1 MAMVNVKIVILIIR
15 QVVLNALSKN
25 LLLQLHQFVLNV
37 LMDSVLKMEHA
48 LTVQLH
54 QTIANHAL
62 QWFVLIVFLDFLE
75 MINKMFARDVT
86 KKLNIAA
93 IVLVLIPAM
102 AVTNQL
108 QIWIQKEHVQT
119 VILTMDGTRTLKP
132 DSVNALI
139 LSISKPVI
147 SVKLVIN

>member
-37 LMDSVLKMEHA
+37 LKDSVLKMEHA
-48 LTVQLH
+48 LTVQRH
-54 QTIANHAL
+54 QTIVNHAL

-108 QIWIQKEHVQT
+108 QIWIQKEDVQT

>member
-1 MAMVNVKIVILIIR
+1 MVMVNVKIVMLITR
-15 QVVLNALSKN
+15 QVALTAKLIN
-25 LLLQLHQFVLNV
+25 LVAQLHQFVLNV

-48 LTVQLH
+48 LTVQRH

>member
-1 MAMVNVKIVILIIR
+1 MVNVKIVILIIR

-48 LTVQLH
+48 LTVQRH

>member
-1 MAMVNVKIVILIIR
+1 
-15 QVVLNALSKN
+15 
-25 LLLQLHQFVLNV
+25 
-37 LMDSVLKMEHA
+37 MEHA
-48 LTVQLH
+48 LTVQRH

-108 QIWIQKEHVQT
+108 QTWIQKEHAQT
-119 VILTMDGTRTLKP
+119 ATLKMDGTRTPKP
-132 DSVNALI
+132 DSVNVLI
-139 LSISKPVI
+139 M
-147 SVKLVIN
+147 

>member
-48 LTVQLH
+48 LTVQRH

>member
-1 MAMVNVKIVILIIR
+1 
-15 QVVLNALSKN
+15 
-25 LLLQLHQFVLNV
+25 
-37 LMDSVLKMEHA
+37 
-48 LTVQLH
+48 
-54 QTIANHAL
+54 
-62 QWFVLIVFLDFLE
+62 